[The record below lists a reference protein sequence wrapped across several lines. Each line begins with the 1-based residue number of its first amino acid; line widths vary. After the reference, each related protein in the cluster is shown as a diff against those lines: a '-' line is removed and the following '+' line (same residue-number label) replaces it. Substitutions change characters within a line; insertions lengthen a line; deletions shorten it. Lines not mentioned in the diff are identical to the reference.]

1 MDDQRAAGRRR
12 VDHRLLERAEPDAA
26 LLKIGHD
33 VDEVR
38 DRAAEPVELPDDENV
53 LAGTD
58 ERDRLFKIGPGEGG
72 TTDAVVV
79 ENALAAGGSERIE
92 LGLRLLVGG

>member
-12 VDHRLLERAEPDAA
+12 VDHRLVERAEPDAA

-33 VDEVR
+33 VNKVS
-38 DRAAEPVELPDDENV
+38 DRATEPVELPDEENV

-72 TTDAVVV
+72 ITDTVVD
-79 ENALAAGGSERIE
+79 ENAIAAGGSERIE
-92 LGLRLLVGG
+92 LELRLLVGS